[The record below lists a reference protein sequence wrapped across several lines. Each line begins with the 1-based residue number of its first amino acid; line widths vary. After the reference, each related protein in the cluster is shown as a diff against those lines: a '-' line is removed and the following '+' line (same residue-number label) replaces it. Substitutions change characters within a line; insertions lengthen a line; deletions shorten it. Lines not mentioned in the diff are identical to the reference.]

1 MQLKLTFEDGSS
13 AFLAH
18 HGVKGMKWGVHNEET
33 QQKYGETGAGLAGGG
48 GAVSEDDK
56 DVNSDESRK
65 KENQS
70 AEGSNPLA
78 ALQSGF
84 SDAKKFASSKLT
96 EAGKAVE
103 NSKKFAS
110 SKLTEAGKAAEDGKK
125 QIDNYFKYRGNKA
138 VKKSNFTFSSGG
150 YESKDHAQK
159 LRNGRRRSWTSAK
172 YYNPNTMKTT
182 DKTNYDAR
190 PSERHISR
198 WGL

>member
-1 MQLKLTFEDGSS
+1 MDYKFTFEDGSE
-13 AFLAH
+13 AFAH
-18 HGVKGMKWGVHNEET
+18 YGVKGMKWRKHKA
-33 QQKYGETGAGLAGGG
+33 Q
-48 GAVSEDDK
+48 D
-56 DVNSDESRK
+56 SDED
-65 KENQS
+65 QQG
-70 AEGSNPLA
+70 AEGLNPLG

-84 SDAKKFASSKLT
+84 SNAKKFASSKLT
-96 EAGKAVE
+96 EAGEAVG
-103 NSKKFAS
+103 N
-110 SKLTEAGKAAEDGKK
+110 GKK

-172 YYNPNTMKTT
+172 YYNPNTRKTT
-182 DKTNYDAR
+182 DKTDYNAR